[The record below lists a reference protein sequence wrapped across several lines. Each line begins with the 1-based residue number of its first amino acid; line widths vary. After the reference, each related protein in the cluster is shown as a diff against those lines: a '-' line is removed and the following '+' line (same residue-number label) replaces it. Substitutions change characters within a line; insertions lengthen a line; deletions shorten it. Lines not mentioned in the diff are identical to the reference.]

1 VTQKASDSD
10 DPRAETLHIVNG
22 HSLKKEVEKIVLSYF
37 METSIESSSLHMK
50 VRLQHVPHEI
60 VVVDDGSADATWTM
74 LESLK
79 ARVPTLRPVQNPA
92 PRGYS

>member
-1 VTQKASDSD
+1 
-10 DPRAETLHIVNG
+10 
-22 HSLKKEVEKIVLSYF
+22 
-37 METSIESSSLHMK
+37 METSIESRSLHMK
-50 VRLQHVPHEI
+50 IRLRHVPHEI

-79 ARVPTLRPVQNPA
+79 TRVPNLRPVQNPA